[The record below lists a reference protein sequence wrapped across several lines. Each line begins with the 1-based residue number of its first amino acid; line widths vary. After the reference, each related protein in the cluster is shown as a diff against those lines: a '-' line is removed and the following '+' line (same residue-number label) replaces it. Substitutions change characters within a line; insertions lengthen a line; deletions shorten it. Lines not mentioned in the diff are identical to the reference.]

1 MYNFTP
7 SRTIDMFTNA
17 PQLISALALLMAAQ
31 LSDVAWPRLTEIASA
46 EAKCT
51 SSAHR
56 HLVVR
61 KVNPAARK
69 DVARPARGGDVQIL
83 SFGP

>member
-1 MYNFTP
+1 
-7 SRTIDMFTNA
+7 MFTNA
-17 PQLISALALLMAAQ
+17 TQLISTVALLMAAQ
-31 LSDVAWPRLTEIASA
+31 LSDAAWPRLTGVAGA

-61 KVNPAARK
+61 KVKLAEVRNAAPTAPR
-69 DVARPARGGDVQIL
+69 GDVQIL

>member
-1 MYNFTP
+1 
-7 SRTIDMFTNA
+7 MFTNA
-17 PQLISALALLMAAQ
+17 TQLISALALLMAAQ
-31 LSDVAWPRLTEIASA
+31 LSDVAWPRFTEFANA
-46 EAKCT
+46 ETKCT

-61 KVNPAARK
+61 RVKPAEPT
-69 DVARPARGGDVQIL
+69 DVVRPARGGDVQIL

>member
-1 MYNFTP
+1 
-7 SRTIDMFTNA
+7 MFTNA
-17 PQLISALALLMAAQ
+17 TQLISALALLMTAQ
-31 LSDVAWPRLTEIASA
+31 LSDVAWPRLTGFANA

-61 KVNPAARK
+61 KVKAVERM
-69 DVARPARGGDVQIL
+69 DVARPARAGDVQIL